1 MLHQSPK
8 SPSHPL
14 TYQYASVRV
23 LMRIATLPLH
33 LGQPNLCTSKHQR
46 RGQHWPDMSA
56 SRQKIYDCFLELSK
70 IVHKI
75 WFEKLSAMT
84 GPASAWPAEAR
95 LDAYT
100 TAPRRYLNVLN
111 ESQFIKM
118 CHRGVILHDDFGM
131 TALAM
136 NLYCTDMSSGICH
149 LPSIIFHYAPSIPKI
164 PLTPPHIPVRIST
177 RIDAYCNPASPSW
190 SAKSLHLQAPKEGP
204 ALA

>member
-1 MLHQSPK
+1 M
-8 SPSHPL
+8 
-14 TYQYASVRV
+14 
-23 LMRIATLPLH
+23 
-33 LGQPNLCTSKHQR
+33 
-46 RGQHWPDMSA
+46 
-56 SRQKIYDCFLELSK
+56 
-70 IVHKI
+70 
-75 WFEKLSAMT
+75 
-84 GPASAWPAEAR
+84 
-95 LDAYT
+95 
-100 TAPRRYLNVLN
+100 
-111 ESQFIKM
+111 KM
-118 CHRGVILHDDFGM
+118 CHHVVILHDDFGM